1 MKNLPERVLAAFE
14 ELKKEYSPHLQL
26 KRASGAYIVY
36 EKRSKWSS
44 REGVYKN
51 SLEYIARILEDGLVV
66 PARHRVIKK
75 SDIEG
80 IIERKA
86 IREKVMLSEME
97 NQIEAGQQEVGRYE
111 STILTNLSMNG
122 RMPIKN
128 IAERLG
134 LKTTAA
140 FHQIKKVEAK
150 YGIKYIAELS
160 AEKLGFQTFVAL
172 VKFLDDTPSIEVIK
186 QALES
191 ILEIQLVTSTS
202 GEYNLFVYFYA
213 ESNHSVA
220 QLIHRIRTKTPLKD
234 YQAEWYITPFFDS
247 YGFISIRDIFFNLLK
262 EKVWRRTK
270 EQPRPL
276 LNQITEREYMLLKSL
291 TNDGNANFTDIDTL
305 NNLERGASRYI
316 FERLKEK
323 SIIKRITITLS
334 KSSVKYNAII
344 FAKIIDG
351 AQFDLSRK
359 NLLLDIIK
367 NRLPHIN
374 EYLLV
379 GDMEMP
385 HGVVYIFPVFYEN
398 DLQEAIG
405 TLTEKVKGIKLS
417 VLMITSIIIGN
428 LCYRKFDNEY
438 TSQYRILSEEYKII
452 PKKEKTKYE

>member
-1 MKNLPERVLAAFE
+1 MKNLPERVLTAFN
-14 ELKKEYSPHLQL
+14 ELKKEYSPHLRL
-26 KRASGAYIVY
+26 KRVGGTYIIY
-36 EKRSKWSS
+36 EKRLKWSS
-44 REGVYKN
+44 KEGIYKN
-51 SLEYIARILEDGLVV
+51 AYEYIARILEDGLVV
-66 PARHRVIKK
+66 PARHRFIRK

-97 NQIEAGQQEVGRYE
+97 NQIEAEQHKVGKYE

-122 RMPIKN
+122 RIPIKT
-128 IAERLG
+128 IAGRLG

-160 AEKLGFQTFVAL
+160 AEKLGFQIFVAL
-172 VKFLDDTPSIEVIK
+172 VKFLGDVPTTEVIK
-186 QALES
+186 QVLENRP
-191 ILEIQLVTSTS
+191 EIQLVMLTN

-213 ESNHSVA
+213 ESNNAVTH
-220 QLIHRIRTKTPLKD
+220 LIHNIRTLTPFKD

-247 YGFISIRDIFFNLLK
+247 YGFIPIRDIFFNLLK

-276 LNQITEREYMLLKSL
+276 LNQITEREYTLLKSL

-351 AQFDLSRK
+351 AQFDFSRK

-385 HGVVYIFPVFYEN
+385 HSVVYIFPVFYEN

-417 VLMITSIIIGN
+417 VLMITSIIIGS

-438 TSQYRILSEEYKII
+438 TSQYRILSEEYNII
-452 PKKEKTKYE
+452 PKKEKIKYE

>member
-44 REGVYKN
+44 KEGVYKN
-51 SLEYIARILEDGLVV
+51 AHEYIARILEDGLVV
-66 PARHRVIKK
+66 PARHRVIRK

-86 IREKVMLSEME
+86 IRDKVMLSEME
-97 NQIEAGQQEVGRYE
+97 NQIDAEQQEVGKYE

-128 IAERLG
+128 IAGQLS

-172 VKFLDDTPSIEVIK
+172 VKFLSDAPTTEVIK
-186 QALES
+186 QALEN
-191 ILEIQLVTSTS
+191 IPEIQLVLLTS
-202 GEYNLFVYFYA
+202 GEYNLFVYFYS
-213 ESNHSVA
+213 ESNKAVA
-220 QLIHRIRTKTPLKD
+220 YLINEIRTKTPLKD
-234 YQAEWYITPFFDS
+234 YQAEWYIAPFFDD
-247 YGFISIRDIFFNLLK
+247 YGFIPIKNKFFDLLK
-262 EKVWRRTK
+262 GKVWQRTR

-276 LNQITEREYMLLKSL
+276 LNQITEREYTVLKSL

-323 SIIKRITITLS
+323 GIIKRITIALS
-334 KSSVKYNAII
+334 KLNLKYNAILI
-344 FAKIIDG
+344 ARVIDG
-351 AQFDLSRK
+351 SQIDASRK
-359 NLLLDIIK
+359 NLLLDIIEDK
-367 NRLPHIN
+367 LPQIN
-374 EYLLV
+374 KYSLV
-379 GDMEMP
+379 GDIEIP
-385 HGVVYIFPVFYEN
+385 HSVVYIFPILYEN

-417 VLMITSIIIGN
+417 VLMITGIIIGS

-438 TSQYRILSEEYKII
+438 SSQYRILSEEYKII